1 MKKIWHEFRRQIFFG
16 VVLAAGFGWLAFMVA
31 DTAPPYEY
39 DVERSYIV
47 PSKAHDGDQI
57 TVMWKLAK
65 INRICPG
72 SNRRILFDPRT
83 RVILASY
90 DPTPAAVSESIHDGL
105 SKSNVPVASRRS
117 PRRAGRLSRQRLLR
131 VQSVSAIYQAALR
144 LDAGIVF
151 HRRSLI
157 LRIERFCDA

>member
-1 MKKIWHEFRRQIFFG
+1 MKIIWVAGIGGALLFG
-16 VVLAAGFGWLAFMVA
+16 CVSFMAA
-31 DTAPPYEY
+31 DNQPPYEY
-39 DVERSYIV
+39 DAEKSYIV

-90 DPTPAAVSESIHDGL
+90 DPTPAAVSESIHEGYL
-105 SKSNVPVASRRS
+105 NRTFLLPRGALPEGPIGYRANVCYECNPFQRFIKPLCVAT
-117 PRRAGRLSRQRLLR
+117 PELFF
-131 VQSVSAIYQAALR
+131 SV
-144 LDAGIVF
+144 VP
-151 HRRSLI
+151 
-157 LRIERFCDA
+157 